1 MLFQV
6 QYHNYNIY
14 ICWVF
19 LYVTWQFILI
29 TSIVIIIIVFSEE
42 LTPLNW
48 CTQVDIGSSL
58 LLELKLYTY
67 LYKYSSSGYFHAQSF
82 FSNLSGR
89 VPKGSVFSS
98 FLFSVYFNS
107 LDELFS
113 FHSSQCQ
120 TYVNSFQICTTSQR
134 SEFQTPCFY
143 TQLPIQVSIYI

>member
-1 MLFQV
+1 MLNFQV
-6 QYHNYNIY
+6 FYNEILITCISFCHNYNIY

-29 TSIVIIIIVFSEE
+29 TSIVIIIIAFSEE

-98 FLFSVYFNS
+98 FLFSVYFNLCELASDS
-107 LDELFS
+107 LRKLGRIIWLLLAFLA
-113 FHSSQCQ
+113 
-120 TYVNSFQICTTSQR
+120 
-134 SEFQTPCFY
+134 
-143 TQLPIQVSIYI
+143 QLVG